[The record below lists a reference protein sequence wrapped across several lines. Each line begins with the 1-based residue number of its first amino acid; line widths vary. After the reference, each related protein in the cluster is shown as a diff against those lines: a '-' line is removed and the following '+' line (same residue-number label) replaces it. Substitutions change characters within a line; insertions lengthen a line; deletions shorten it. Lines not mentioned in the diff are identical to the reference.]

1 MKINIICNTETL
13 AVGTILRL
21 QEDDK
26 LNRVYLLEKNKK
38 LLKTTLVG
46 FGLGEEKMVFLNQ
59 KEWENQLQQDLINNP
74 VDMVWVFGFPWL
86 IPSSIYQI
94 PRLGFYNF
102 HFGAFPDYK
111 GADPIFWQIRNNE
124 KAAGLVVHQIND
136 ELDGGP
142 VVYNETIPIVPGENN
157 AMYSLRAGFTA
168 PELIPQILTAIE
180 QGNFL
185 APLTSAN
192 NAYAKRPTYEQ
203 LCINWANQEA
213 DEIEALINASNPY
226 YGGASTMIRGQEVK
240 ILEVSPADVTDN
252 TTVIPPGTVVHAD
265 ALYGLIVACQHQKFL
280 RVNIISARE
289 GYLSGVRLFA
299 LGIKAGDRFYH
310 PDEKQIKNEHRQE
323 AVSS

>member
-1 MKINIICNTETL
+1 MKLNIICNIETL
-13 AVGTILRL
+13 AIGSILRL
-21 QEDDK
+21 QEDNR
-26 LNRVYLLEKNKK
+26 LNCVYLLERNKK
-38 LLKTTLVG
+38 LLKPALIK
-46 FGLGEEKMVFLNQ
+46 FGLAEDKIVLLN
-59 KEWENQLQQDLINNP
+59 KKDWENQLQQDLTNNP

-124 KAAGLVVHQIND
+124 KAPGLVVHQIND

-142 VVYNETIPIVPGENN
+142 VVYSETIPIVPGENN
-157 AMYSLRAGFTA
+157 AMYSLRAGFTT

-180 QGNFL
+180 QGNYHPQ
-185 APLTSAN
+185 ATNTN
-192 NAYAKRPTYEQ
+192 NNYAKRPTNEQ
-203 LCINWANQEA
+203 LYIHWADQDA
-213 DEIEALINASNPY
+213 DEIEALINACNPY

-240 ILEVSPADVTDN
+240 ILEVSPADVADYTA
-252 TTVIPPGTVVHAD
+252 TITPGTVVHAD
-265 ALYGLIVACQHQKFL
+265 ALYGLIVACRHQKFL
-280 RVNIISARE
+280 RINILSARE
-289 GYLSGVRLFA
+289 GYLSGMRLFA

-310 PDEKQIKNEHRQE
+310 PDENQIKNEHRQE